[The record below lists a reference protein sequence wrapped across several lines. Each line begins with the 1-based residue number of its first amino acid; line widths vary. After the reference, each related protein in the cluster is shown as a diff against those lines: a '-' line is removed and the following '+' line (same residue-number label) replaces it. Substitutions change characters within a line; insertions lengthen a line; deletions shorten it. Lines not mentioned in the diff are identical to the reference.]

1 MICIGGKETEIGNQ
15 KLISQINKDIK
26 RAENEIRNLE
36 KTSESWN
43 DLQQKLKIYQ
53 KVVNERKFYI
63 TKDYLSKNENNVE
76 VMISKI
82 HSLFLKAKE
91 TEFDAISQ
99 NNPKMEGAFNILKKS
114 RQELG
119 QIEKVGVAF
128 WLIIYNL

>member
-1 MICIGGKETEIGNQ
+1 MLHEVIGGKETEIGNQ

-36 KTSESWN
+36 KSSEACN

-53 KVVNERKFYI
+53 KVVNERKIYI

-82 HSLFLKAKE
+82 HSLFLKSKE

-99 NNPKMEGAFNILKKS
+99 NNPKMDGAFNILKTS

-119 QIEKVGVAF
+119 LIEKVRNYSPA
-128 WLIIYNL
+128 LQ

>member
-1 MICIGGKETEIGNQ
+1 MLHEVIGGKETEIGNQ

-36 KTSESWN
+36 KSSEACN

-53 KVVNERKFYI
+53 KVVNERKIYI

-82 HSLFLKAKE
+82 HSLFLKSKE

-99 NNPKMEGAFNILKKS
+99 NNPKMDGAFNILKTS

-119 QIEKVGVAF
+119 LIEKVRNFTAT
-128 WLIIYNL
+128 LS